1 MDFNE
6 IILQVNKYHKALKK
20 VLPTLGEGMDF
31 EIIVL
36 IGRRSN
42 EDICSDADDMKQ
54 LAAKNARIMYYDEL
68 IKNAQALYRDFLE
81 RNKEMAVFTDIIKE
95 L

>member
-1 MDFNE
+1 
-6 IILQVNKYHKALKK
+6 
-20 VLPTLGEGMDF
+20 
-31 EIIVL
+31 
-36 IGRRSN
+36 
-42 EDICSDADDMKQ
+42 
-54 LAAKNARIMYYDEL
+54 MYYDEL